1 MPTPTDDQRELLELP
16 SAELLLRAPFVTDFF
31 GTLGLA
37 LPAPHLSP
45 ASYFAALDPELL
57 EDLGLERQELAER
70 FVGFVALLENLK
82 AGAGGSRIRSITVR
96 GGRDKSGQ
104 PEDFELTVRPGEVI
118 CIVGPTGS
126 GKSRFLA
133 DIEWMAQGDTPTGRS
148 VLINGCV
155 PDPGQRFSIEHKLV
169 AQLSQNMNFVMDLS
183 VEEFVTM
190 HAESRMVDDV
200 AGVSRTIIELAN
212 SLAGERFTPQTPV
225 TALSGGQSRALMIA
239 DISCLSASPIVLV
252 DEIENAGIDRKR
264 AVHTL
269 VDKQKIVL
277 MATHDPIL
285 ALMGDRRL
293 VFKNGGISKIIA
305 TSPAERAN
313 LEHFEAMDARLGA
326 VRNALRNGELIESG

>member
-1 MPTPTDDQRELLELP
+1 MPTDDKTELLQLP
-16 SAELLLRAPFVTDFF
+16 SAELLRRAPFIKDFF
-31 GTLGLA
+31 GTLGLE
-37 LPAPHLSP
+37 LPPPEMSSAG
-45 ASYFAALDPELL
+45 YFAALDPDLL
-57 EDLGLERQELAER
+57 EDLGLERGELSER
-70 FVGFVALLENLK
+70 FVRFLELLENLK
-82 AGAGGSRIRSITVR
+82 AGSSGSRITSITVR
-96 GGRDKSGQ
+96 GGHDKSGQ
-104 PEDFELTVRPGEVI
+104 PEQVELTVRPGEVI

-148 VLINGCV
+148 VLINGEA

-212 SLAGERFTPQTPV
+212 SLAGEGFTPQTPV

-269 VDKQKIVL
+269 VDKRKIVL

-313 LEHFEAMDARLGA
+313 LDLFEAMDARLSA
-326 VRNALRNGELIESG
+326 VRNALRNGELIESGV